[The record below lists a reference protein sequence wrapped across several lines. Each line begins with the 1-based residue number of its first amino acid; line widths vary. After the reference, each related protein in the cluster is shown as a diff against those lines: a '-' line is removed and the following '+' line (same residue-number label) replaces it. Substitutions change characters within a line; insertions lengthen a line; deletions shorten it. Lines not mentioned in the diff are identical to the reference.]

1 MFAVWVALLVVL
13 SPSTPEEPAVAS
25 TVVFTVGFL
34 GIFLLLGVSLWR
46 LVSPVRWA
54 EPFECCG
61 RHGRHSFRC
70 PTQPPLSKRE
80 WVGNVLYLA
89 VFGILN
95 AFFDGDDD

>member
-1 MFAVWVALLVVL
+1 
-13 SPSTPEEPAVAS
+13 
-25 TVVFTVGFL
+25 
-34 GIFLLLGVSLWR
+34 
-46 LVSPVRWA
+46 
-54 EPFECCG
+54 
-61 RHGRHSFRC
+61 C